1 MIPAAWRQR
10 LAGKGPVILNFVLFQ
25 LAWLACIQA
34 AAAGRPLLG
43 TLAVVAVAAWH
54 LHQARRPLP
63 ELRLMLWAVLIGL
76 ALDSLVLSLGVL
88 RYHAGQYAAALP
100 PHWMSAMWAL
110 LATTLNVSMGWL
122 RGRPV
127 LSAAL
132 GAVSGP
138 LSYAAGVRLGAA
150 SFIDA
155 PWALGVLAVGWAL
168 AMPLLMRLAQRHDG
182 ITPLAASSAPA
193 ASAAPPRPA
202 R

>member
-1 MIPAAWRQR
+1 MIPATWRQR

-43 TLAVVAVAAWH
+43 TLCVVAVVAWH
-54 LHQARRPLP
+54 LRQARRPAP
-63 ELRLMLWAVLIGL
+63 EARLIGWAVLIGL
-76 ALDSLVLSLGVL
+76 ALDSVLLGLGVL
-88 RYHAGQYAAALP
+88 QYNNGQYAAALP

-127 LSAAL
+127 LAALL

-150 SFIDA
+150 SFVDT
-155 PWALGVLAVGWAL
+155 PLALGGLAVGWAI
-168 AMPLLMRLAQRHDG
+168 AMPLLMQLAARHDG
-182 ITPLAASSAPA
+182 ITPAPA
-193 ASAAPPRPA
+193 
-202 R
+202 